1 MLNFYPSAHL
11 FLHIKKYQLL
21 LIFCLNLHM
30 HIHAK
35 MSAFL
40 LSDFIEE
47 LGFRDFIEEF

>member
-1 MLNFYPSAHL
+1 M
-11 FLHIKKYQLL
+11 HIT
-21 LIFCLNLHM
+21 
-30 HIHAK
+30 IHAK